1 MTDNTVT
8 LREIARKLDDARSH
22 VAVASDLLAGADELA
37 RDAGIRDRGAA
48 GIARALEDAGSLD
61 FGIALALRAVRG
73 EDAR

>member
-37 RDAGIRDRGAA
+37 RDAGIRGRGAA
-48 GIARALEDAGSLD
+48 HIAQALKDAGTLD
-61 FGIALALRAVRG
+61 LDIALALRAVRG